1 VAIGSSETAQQA
13 PENHGLAKPEWGL
26 KRTCPTCGNR
36 FYDLRRESIVCPV
49 CDTVYDPERLPKPKR
64 GGAVAREEKVPAPVR
79 RPVPVDDEEET
90 ADEEVADVAIDEID
104 DSGDDDAE
112 TEEGDLIEDT
122 SDLGED
128 DDDIGEVMEHV
139 DEDEDKP

>member
-1 VAIGSSETAQQA
+1 
-13 PENHGLAKPEWGL
+13 LAKPEWGL
-26 KRTCPTCGNR
+26 KRTCPTCSAR
-36 FYDLRRESIVCPV
+36 FYDLRRETITCPV
-49 CDTVYDPERLPKPKR
+49 CETVYDPDRLPKPKR
-64 GGAVAREEKVPAPVR
+64 GGPVAREEKVAAPVR
-79 RPVPVDDEEET
+79 RPVPVEDDEE
-90 ADEEVADVAIDEID
+90 AVEEEAATVEIDELEEA
-104 DSGDDDAE
+104 GDDEAE

>member
-1 VAIGSSETAQQA
+1 MAIGSSATAQQA
-13 PENHGLAKPEWGL
+13 LENHGLAKPEWGL
-26 KRTCPTCGNR
+26 KRTCPTCGAR
-36 FYDLRRESIVCPV
+36 FYDLRRETIVCPV
-49 CDTVYDPERLPKPKR
+49 CDSVYDPERLPKPKR
-64 GGAVAREEKVPAPVR
+64 GGGSVAREEKAPAPVR
-79 RPVPVDDEEET
+79 RPAPVQDEEET
-90 ADEEVADVAIDEID
+90 VDEEVADVEVDEG
-104 DSGDDDAE
+104 GDDDAE

>member
-1 VAIGSSETAQQA
+1 M
-13 PENHGLAKPEWGL
+13 AKPEWGS
-26 KRTCPTCGNR
+26 KRTCPTCGAR
-36 FYDLRRESIVCPV
+36 FYDLRRETIVCPICEAV
-49 CDTVYDPERLPKPKR
+49 FDPERLPKPKR
-64 GGAVAREEKVPAPVR
+64 GGAVVREEKVAAPAR
-79 RPVPVDDEEET
+79 RPAPVDDEEET
-90 ADEEVADVAIDEID
+90 LEEEVADVELDEIEEG
-104 DSGDDDAE
+104 GDDEAE

>member
-1 VAIGSSETAQQA
+1 M
-13 PENHGLAKPEWGL
+13 AKPEWGL
-26 KRTCPTCGNR
+26 KRTCPTCGAR
-36 FYDLRRESIVCPV
+36 LYDLRRETIVCPI
-49 CDTVYDPERLPKPKR
+49 CETVYDPERLPKPKR
-64 GGAVAREEKVPAPVR
+64 GGAVVREEKVAAPARRPAPVD
-79 RPVPVDDEEET
+79 DDEET
-90 ADEEVADVAIDEID
+90 VDEEVADVELDELEEG
-104 DSGDDDAE
+104 GDDEAE